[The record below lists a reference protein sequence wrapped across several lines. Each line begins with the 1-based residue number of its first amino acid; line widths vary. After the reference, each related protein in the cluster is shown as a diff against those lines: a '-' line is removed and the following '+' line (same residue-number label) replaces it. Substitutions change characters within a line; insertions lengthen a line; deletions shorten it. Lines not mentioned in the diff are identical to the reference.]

1 MFDGR
6 LMFLFVVLE
15 HSREEGVIT
24 RIEVH
29 YTLLS

>member
-6 LMFLFVVLE
+6 FVFLFVVLE

-24 RIEVH
+24 RIEVS
-29 YTLLS
+29 YTLL